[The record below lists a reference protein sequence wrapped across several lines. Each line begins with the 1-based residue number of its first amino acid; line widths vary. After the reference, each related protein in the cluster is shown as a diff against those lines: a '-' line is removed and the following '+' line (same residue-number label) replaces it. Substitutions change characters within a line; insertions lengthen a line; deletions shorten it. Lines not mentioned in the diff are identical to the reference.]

1 MIPKDIVLADLK
13 LAIEQLCMHLK
24 TDESCIWTNHFE
36 KQLKQVNDLIEYGYV
51 EENLYEL
58 SSSIRAVYGGM
69 GSFNDYYNP
78 HQSKERNE
86 LIKLYGSSGDISS
99 RVYDLAVK
107 LKQSE

>member
-1 MIPKDIVLADLK
+1 MDSKDIVLSDLK
-13 LAIEQLCMHLK
+13 LAIEQLCLHLK

-36 KQLKQVNDLIEYGYV
+36 KQLKHVNDLIEYGYV

-78 HQSKERNE
+78 HHSKERNE
-86 LIKLYGSSGDISS
+86 LIKLYGSSSDLSS
-99 RVYDLAVK
+99 KVYDLAVK